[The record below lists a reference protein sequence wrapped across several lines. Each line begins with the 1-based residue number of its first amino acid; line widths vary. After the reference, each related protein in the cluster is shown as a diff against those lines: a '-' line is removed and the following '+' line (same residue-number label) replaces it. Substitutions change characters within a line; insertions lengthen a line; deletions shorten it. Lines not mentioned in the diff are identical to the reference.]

1 MFHDGTNRAP
11 ARLNAHLHGGG
22 RVLLYTE
29 SRESAA
35 VKKTIKSWLDH
46 VLKRR
51 GLEIVPREIL
61 YDWQSGVRSNP
72 PRYGKSILP
81 EGAADYL
88 TPSNPKLLELQ
99 ERYKKADPAVTAA
112 AVWDDSYVRADD
124 IAYFR
129 GDNGWV
135 WQVRGRNTN
144 ILSYA
149 LTTYYLKSRDHLG
162 LFGKLSEDGHF
173 GNFTFDIDNRL
184 ISRDLLDSISEILFL
199 DRHLGIASRPD
210 LNVLDIGAGY
220 GRLAHRMTT
229 ALPNVQNYFCTDA
242 VAASTFVSDYYLR
255 FRGAGRARV
264 ISLDEIEQRLAGQ
277 RIDLAFNI
285 HSFSECRLEAI
296 DWWARLLAKHRVK
309 QLMVV
314 PNDVTETPG
323 QLLTNKDEDYLP
335 ILERHGYRLLVSE
348 PKYADPVVQAYG
360 IKPHWYHLLELR

>member
-1 MFHDGTNRAP
+1 MHDG
-11 ARLNAHLHGGG
+11 GGLLPYTQKQ
-22 RVLLYTE
+22 RVG
-29 SRESAA
+29 AC
-35 VKKTIKSWLDH
+35 VKKAIKAWLELI
-46 VLKRR
+46 LKRQ
-51 GLEIVPREIL
+51 GLAIVPRGIL
-61 YDWQSGVRSNP
+61 YDWQSDAQTTP
-72 PRYGKSILP
+72 PRYSQSRLP

-88 TPSNPKLLELQ
+88 TQNNPKLLELQ
-99 ERYKKADPAVTAA
+99 EQYKRADPDVTVP
-112 AVWDDSYVRADD
+112 AVWGDGYVRSDD

-149 LTTYYLKSRDHLG
+149 LTTYYLKSIDHLG
-162 LFGKLSEDGHF
+162 LFGKLTEDGHF

-199 DRHLGIASRPD
+199 DRHLGIAARAD
-210 LNVLDIGAGY
+210 LNLLDIGAGY

-229 ALPNVQNYFCTDA
+229 ALPNVRNYFCTDA

-255 FRGAGRARV
+255 FRGAERAYV
-264 ISLDEIEQRLAGQ
+264 IPLDEIEETLAGQ
-277 RIDLAFNI
+277 RVDLALNI

-296 DWWARLLAKHRVK
+296 AWWARLLAKHRVK
-309 QLMVV
+309 HLMVV

-323 QLLTNKDEDYLP
+323 QLLTNKDENYLP
-335 ILERHGYRLLVSE
+335 LLERQGYRLLVSE

-360 IKPHWYHLLELR
+360 IKPHWYHLLELKA